1 MFATSFITSSA
12 DAVFRFSQPSA
23 LPTFQSSNLPVYQ
36 SSNLPIFTL
45 IELAYALLWVAALA
59 YAGHARS
66 GRRWMGWVATGTT
79 AIAWG
84 LLTAGLVGRGLAAG
98 HWPLTNRY
106 EFALCFAWATLIIYL
121 LLETTWRERRAGT
134 YMLGVALLV
143 ATYAVTRPSEA
154 RAVMPLLPALRSAWL
169 QVHVL
174 SSLVGYG
181 ACGVAAGLGLMRL
194 MKRSSPD
201 EDEQKTSA
209 KRFLAT
215 EEIDRTLERT
225 VALGF
230 PWLTLGILS
239 GAIWAQNA
247 WGRYWDWDPKETWA
261 LVTWLWYLLILHVR
275 PLRSWRGRR
284 LAGLVVIGFGVVL
297 FTFVG
302 VPWLVRVV
310 RLESLHG
317 F

>member
-1 MFATSFITSSA
+1 MLRTLGPLRLQI
-12 DAVFRFSQPSA
+12 DAFSN
-23 LPTFQSSNLPVYQ
+23 LPTFQPSNF
-36 SSNLPIFTL
+36 PIFTL

-66 GRRWMGWVATGTT
+66 GRRWAGWVATGTT

-84 LLTAGLVGRGLAAG
+84 LLTVGLVGRGLAAG

-106 EFALCFAWATLIIYL
+106 EFALCFVWTTVIIYL

-134 YMLGVALLV
+134 YVLGVALLV
-143 ATYAVTRPSEA
+143 TTYAVTRPSEA

-169 QVHVL
+169 QVHVW
-174 SSLVGYG
+174 STLVGYG
-181 ACGVAAGLGLMRL
+181 AFGVAAGLGLMRL
-194 MKRSSPD
+194 VKRSSPD
-201 EDEQKTSA
+201 EEEQNTSV
-209 KRFLAT
+209 KGLLSV

-230 PWLTLGILS
+230 PWLTLGILT